1 MNAKSVSEFVRV
13 VIKDTNNKVLVVVH
27 RDTNSKSLN
36 LPGGKVNHDE
46 KPEEAVRRELLEE
59 TGMMLTSTKLVSDKY
74 FNINGVEWK
83 GYFFLGES
91 PCMTPRNMEPDKHSF
106 VGFCDVNFAKQE
118 GHRAFVSEPIEL
130 VSHIYGL

>member
-1 MNAKSVSEFVRV
+1 MSAKHVSEFVRV
-13 VIKDTNNKVLVVVH
+13 VIKDTNNRVLVVIH
-27 RDTNSKSLN
+27 RNTNSRSLN
-36 LPGGKVNHDE
+36 LPGGKVNSGE

-59 TGMMLTSTKLVSDKY
+59 TGMLLTSTKLVSDKH
-74 FNINGVEWK
+74 FNIDGVEWK

-91 PCMTPRNMEPDKHSF
+91 PCMTPQNMEPDKHSF

-130 VSHIYGL
+130 ISHQCGW